1 MDARGGRV
9 GRGQAA
15 DKHDLAVGVAHG
27 DVGYWTGSDAP
38 RWLRVVTSE
47 DEEVRDGRL
56 LDQCDTDLTTEVTH
70 VDR

>member
-1 MDARGGRV
+1 LDAGGGRV

-15 DKHDLAVGVAHG
+15 DKHDRAGGVAHG
-27 DVGYWTGSDAP
+27 DVGYWTGSEAP

-56 LDQCDTDLTTEVTH
+56 LGQCDTDLTTEVRR